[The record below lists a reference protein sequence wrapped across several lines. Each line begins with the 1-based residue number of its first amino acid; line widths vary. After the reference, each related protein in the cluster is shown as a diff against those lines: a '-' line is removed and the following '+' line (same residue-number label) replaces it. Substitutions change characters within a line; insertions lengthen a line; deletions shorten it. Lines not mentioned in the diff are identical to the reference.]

1 MSVGEFLTRALPRS
15 VTHRI
20 NNSPLA
26 RRLARGAFWTLV
38 GAAAARILR
47 IPISVFLARFMGPTK
62 YGELGIAS
70 ASIDLFGILAGLG
83 LGMTATKYVAELRV
97 KDPTRAGAI
106 IAISTVVATVGGGA
120 FAIALF
126 VSAPW
131 LAAHTL
137 AAPQLT
143 VPLRIGSLALFFS
156 SINGAQSGVLFG
168 FEAFH
173 LVAKLQA
180 IVGVLDLP
188 FMLGGY
194 FLGGLNGVLIGM
206 AASRIMTCILMQHAL
221 TAEAARHEITIVLT
235 HWRQELA
242 VLWHFSV
249 PAALSG
255 AMAFPV
261 NWVCSAILVNK
272 PHGYAEMGA
281 YNAASQWYNM
291 LIFLPSVLGSS
302 LLPILSDRMGDRDGK
317 SSGKII
323 KFMIGL
329 NAAIVVPCAL
339 VMSLGSPLIMRLYG
353 AGYRDAWPTLI
364 VVLWTAAIMA
374 LIAPVGGVIAASGKM
389 WIGFVMNSGWAAVF
403 ITFTVLLAP
412 RGSIGLASS
421 RLIAYAF
428 HAAWTLGFA
437 YLILRRDR
445 KSVV

>member
-1 MSVGEFLTRALPRS
+1 MSFGEFLTRALPRS

-70 ASIDLFGILAGLG
+70 ASIDLFGMLAGLG

-106 IAISTVVATVGGGA
+106 IAISTVVATVGGGV
-120 FAIALF
+120 FAVALF
-126 VSAPW
+126 VFAPW

-137 AAPQLT
+137 GAPQLT

-156 SINGAQSGVLFG
+156 SINGAQSGALFG

-173 LVAKLQA
+173 VVAKLQA
-180 IVGVLDLP
+180 MVGVLDLP

-206 AASRIMTCILMQHAL
+206 AASRIMTCILMQRAL
-221 TAEAARHEITIVLT
+221 TGEAARYGITIVLT

-249 PAALSG
+249 PAALAG

-281 YNAASQWYNM
+281 YSAASQWYNM
-291 LIFLPSVLGSS
+291 LIFLPSVLGSG

-323 KFMIGL
+323 SFMIGL
-329 NAAIVVPCAL
+329 NAAIVVPCAF

-374 LIAPVGGVIAASGKM
+374 LIAPVGDVIAASGKM

-403 ITFTVLLAP
+403 IAFTVLLAP

-437 YLILRRDR
+437 RLILRRNHAA
-445 KSVV
+445 V